1 MASRTSTHG
10 IHSVPL
16 VNTQSLVLKSSVMAG
31 RDESQS
37 PPRTPAAAAGGA
49 ADGCCWRAGCCGHRR
64 HGVVLRLEQL
74 LGLVARV
81 EQEAAA
87 RRRRGALRG
96 LGTYVVRLL
105 RQLLSGCGR
114 ALSARRPITG
124 RRRAALV
131 SGLENGQE
139 RRGRV
144 GGVHNR
150 RACCLAISV
159 FLSHCVGQ

>member
-1 MASRTSTHG
+1 MELRLALSGAANFAWVCTFTSWG
-10 IHSVPL
+10 LGKGCSGRLLLEGRLLRGLARRWPIARWL
-16 VNTQSLVLKSSVMAG
+16 AG
-31 RDESQS
+31 RRPLAWIGHELG
-37 PPRTPAAAAGGA
+37 R
-49 ADGCCWRAGCCGHRR
+49 RGHRR

-74 LGLVARV
+74 VGLVARV
-81 EQEAAA
+81 EHGAAA
-87 RRRRGALRG
+87 HRRRGALRG

-139 RRGRV
+139 
-144 GGVHNR
+144 
-150 RACCLAISV
+150 
-159 FLSHCVGQ
+159 

>member
-1 MASRTSTHG
+1 M
-10 IHSVPL
+10 
-16 VNTQSLVLKSSVMAG
+16 SSMPGWVCVARWLAG
-31 RDESQS
+31 RRPLAWIGHELG
-37 PPRTPAAAAGGA
+37 R
-49 ADGCCWRAGCCGHRR
+49 RGHRR